1 MLVYRSDFGKP
12 KQPPYLN
19 VTISSAA
26 KQRNKLQ
33 QFQFYL
39 AVVVVSLNTMYEE
52 IIDVSNI
59 TF

>member
-1 MLVYRSDFGKP
+1 MRNFNILGIWALLVYRSDVGKP

-33 QFQFYL
+33 QFQVYL
-39 AVVVVSLNTMYEE
+39 AVAIVSLNT
-52 IIDVSNI
+52 I
-59 TF
+59 